1 MEVTK
6 EQMEKHAELQKK
18 LLNNIQEFKNI
29 KDQLWN
35 LEYQG
40 ADITYRNV
48 PVSLLEYIYTKFPQD
63 KVLNCYG
70 DIFLIEEKHIETYIG
85 NRILWDLSLSKEKY
99 LIEQCDDISE
109 DGEFLEQDYQV
120 TIILDSGEAYGND

>member
-6 EQMEKHAELQKK
+6 EQMEKHIELQKK
-18 LLNNIQEFKNI
+18 LMNNIQEFKNI

-40 ADITYRNV
+40 SDITYRNV

-70 DIFLIEEKHIETYIG
+70 DIFLIEEKHIGTYIG

-99 LIEQCDDISE
+99 VIEQFDYVDD
-109 DGEFLEQDYQV
+109 DGEVIEPDYKV
-120 TIILDSGEAYGND
+120 SVLLNGGDYNENT